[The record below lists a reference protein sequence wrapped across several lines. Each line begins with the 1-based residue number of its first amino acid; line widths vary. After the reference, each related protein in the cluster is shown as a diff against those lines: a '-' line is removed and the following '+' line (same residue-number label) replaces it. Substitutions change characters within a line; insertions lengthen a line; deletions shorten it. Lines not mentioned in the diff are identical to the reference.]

1 MSFQVSPGVEV
12 KEIDLTNVIPAV
24 STSIGGYAG
33 YFNWGPV
40 NEICL
45 VSSEK
50 ELANK
55 FGEPDAAHTQSFL
68 TAASFLKYGNALK
81 AVRATHADLKNAVAG
96 PFVQFDGSIDS
107 ITFEGSPAA
116 FSSITTDP
124 GTLTLVDTDTDSASA
139 TSPAGTGAILVREFD
154 VQGITATSAASVTA
168 GSKIT
173 GIISTVDNVG
183 AAVTARTE
191 NTSGYTI
198 GTSNYT
204 VLASGGGASGGTGAE
219 FTVAVDSDGAATVT
233 VTAGGSGYAV
243 DDQFTIADSDLGN
256 GGAAALTF
264 DVAAVVASGVY
275 TAGDSTE
282 GEDLVIGELLEVYT
296 TQDDETSPTFQLIVG
311 ETSSSD
317 NTATFTVNTRA
328 SGFNVED
335 ITSFTVFPSSVSGL
349 KVYRTVGGVET
360 ALDGLTVDYNVKVA
374 DIHIDSVGEE
384 YNESTT
390 EVHLNGNKVE
400 HAFTF
405 TQEDS
410 DATEASLIENE
421 ETFESLVPT
430 PTTLL
435 GRLFARYPG
444 TLGNSLR
451 VYVLTNANFGTA
463 PAGIQAQFDGP
474 PAPQATATDSDG
486 NAFNN
491 PDDGKSFVHVLV
503 MDDTGDITGTEGTV
517 LEKYAFLE
525 LTEGAK
531 LADGTNNYFK
541 DIVNERSNW
550 VYIARSIAGTLNPPA
565 SGYTFTGGVNSGA
578 LVAGNINSALDILAD
593 VETVDVNLL
602 FAQND
607 VTGTTISSKLATVA
621 STRKDAVAFI
631 SPAISNTFGSTTPLD
646 DVKGAFTG
654 LPRGV
659 EGSYTFFDSTALY
672 VYNKYADNY
681 VYIPAAGHMAGLCAK
696 TDGLAEP
703 WFSPAGFNRGSLLG
717 VTKLAYNPKK
727 ADRDG
732 LYKAGINPIVSFP
745 GEGIVLFGDK
755 TGQAKP
761 SAFDRINVR
770 RLFIVL
776 EKAIATAA
784 KFQLFELNDEF
795 TRAMFRNM
803 TEPFLRDVKG
813 RRGITDFLV
822 VCDETNNTG
831 EVIDTNRFVADIYI
845 KPARSINFITLN
857 FIATR
862 TGVDFSEIV
871 GK

>member
-40 NEICL
+40 NQICL

-81 AVRATHADLKNAVAG
+81 AVRATHTDLKNAVAG
-96 PFVQFDGSIDS
+96 PFVQFDGSVDT

-116 FSSITTDP
+116 FSNITTEP
-124 GTLTLVDTDTDSASA
+124 GSLTLVDTDDNAA
-139 TSPAGTGAILVREFD
+139 TLPQGSGAILVREFD
-154 VQGITATSAASVTA
+154 VQGITATSATSVTA

-173 GIISTVDNVG
+173 GVVGTVDDVG
-183 AAVTARTE
+183 AADSSRTG
-191 NTSGYTI
+191 TSSGNPYVI
-198 GTSNYT
+198 GTTDYG
-204 VLASGGGASGGTGAE
+204 VLASDGSASAGTGAT
-219 FTVAVDSDGAATVT
+219 FTVAVDAAGAATVT

-243 DDQFTIADSDLGN
+243 DDQFTIADAKLG
-256 GGAAALTF
+256 GGGGAALTF
-264 DVAAVVASGVY
+264 DVATVTASGVY
-275 TAGDSTE
+275 TAGLASE
-282 GEDLVIGELLEVYT
+282 NEDLEIGEILEVYT
-296 TQDDETSPTFQLIVG
+296 TQDDATSPTFQLIVG

-317 NTATFTVNTRA
+317 NTATFTVQTRA
-328 SGFNVED
+328 SGSNVED
-335 ITSFTVFPSSVSGL
+335 IVSFTSFPTGGVTGL
-349 KVYRTVGGVET
+349 KVYRTVAGVET
-360 ALDGLTVDYNVKVA
+360 ALDGLTVDYNVKIA
-374 DIHIDSVGEE
+374 GIGISNVGGE
-384 YNESTT
+384 YNEETT
-390 EVHLNGNKVE
+390 AIKLDGNTVVHD
-400 HAFTF
+400 FTI

-410 DATEASLIENE
+410 DAAAATLIENE
-421 ETFESLVPT
+421 EQFESLVPT
-430 PTTLL
+430 STSLL

-444 TLGNSLR
+444 TIGNGLR
-451 VYVLTNANFGTA
+451 AYVLTNSNFGTA
-463 PAGIQAQFDGP
+463 PTGIQAQFDGA
-474 PAPQATATDSDG
+474 PAPQPDVDG
-486 NAFNN
+486 FDN
-491 PDDGKSFVHVLV
+491 PDAGKLFVHVLV
-503 MDDTGDITGTEGTV
+503 MDDDGSITGTEGTV
-517 LEKYAFLE
+517 LEKYSFLE

-541 DIVNERSNW
+541 DVVNERSNW
-550 VYIARSIAGTLNPPA
+550 VYIARGIAGTLNPPA
-565 SGYTFTGGVNSGA
+565 TGYTFTGGVNSGTFSN
-578 LVAGNINSALDILAD
+578 GDITTALDVLAD

-602 FAQND
+602 FAQNEPS
-607 VTGTTISSKLATVA
+607 GTTVKRYLATIA
-621 STRKDAVAFI
+621 SSRKDAVAFV
-631 SPAISNTFGSTTPLD
+631 SPQIDNTFGSTTPLD

-717 VTKLAYNPKK
+717 VAKLAYNPKK
-727 ADRDG
+727 VDRDG